1 MRAIRTHPV
10 VSGVVGAVSLIAVWW
25 IAAAAFFQRGDGSG
39 AVPTPP
45 EVLARLV
52 EDGWEFY
59 ARNLAV
65 TLAEAGTGY
74 LFGNLFALA
83 LASVVLVFPRAETVA
98 MQLAVVSYC
107 IPIVAIGPII
117 FIVIGA
123 PKAGEASGTAV
134 VLAGLSV
141 FFTTMVGAVLGFKSA
156 DRAALDLVQAYGGGA
171 WSQLRFVRFRSAL
184 PGIFS
189 SLQIA
194 APAAFLGAI
203 LGEYFGGVDVGLGP
217 AMTYAMQNLDS
228 ARLWGIA
235 LVSGLVAGGAYALI
249 GLVGR
254 LVNPWLHR
262 ERSRA

>member
-1 MRAIRTHPV
+1 MRAVRTHPV
-10 VSGVVGAVSLIAVWW
+10 VSGLIGVVALIAVWW
-25 IAAAAFFQRGDGSG
+25 IGAALFFQRGDGTG

-45 EVLARLV
+45 DVVTRLI
-52 EDGWEFY
+52 EDGWAFY
-59 ARNLAV
+59 SANLAV
-65 TLAEAGTGY
+65 TLGEAGIGY
-74 LFGNLFALA
+74 LFGNVLA
-83 LASVVLVFPRAETVA
+83 LLIAAVVLVFPRAETVA
-98 MQLAVVSYC
+98 MQVAVVSYC

-123 PKAGEASGTAV
+123 PKTGEASGTAV

-141 FFTTMVGAVLGFKSA
+141 FFTTMVGSVLGFKSA
-156 DRAALDLVQAYGGGA
+156 DRASLDLVRAYGGGSFA
-171 WSQLRFVRFRSAL
+171 QLRFVRLRSAL
-184 PGIFS
+184 PGIFA

-217 AMTYAMQNLDS
+217 AMTYAMQNLDA

-249 GLVGR
+249 GLAGR
-254 LVNPWLHR
+254 IVNPWVHR
-262 ERSRA
+262 ERRSA